1 MPPARDNDNN
11 RRITYFAATHTRGKH
26 EMFGIRAID
35 RSKHMY
41 VIGKTG
47 MGKSTMLENMAIQD
61 IQNGEGIAY
70 IDPHGSTAEKL
81 LDFIPFDRV
90 KDVVYFAPF
99 DVDHP
104 SGFNV
109 MEDVGY
115 DKRHL
120 VVSGLMGALKRIWV
134 DAWSARMEYILQNT
148 LLALLEYPGSTLLD
162 VNRMLTNKTFRNA
175 VIEKVTDP
183 IVRAFWTDEFA
194 NFTDTYTREATPAI
208 QNKIGQFTANP
219 LIRNIV
225 GQPTSSFD
233 LRKIMDEKKIFI
245 VNLSKGRMGESNASL
260 LGSMLT
266 VKIYLAAMSRA
277 DEPAARM
284 AKLPQCFF
292 YVDEFQSMMN
302 EAFADILSESRKY
315 KLALTLANQYI
326 EQMEENVRDAVFGN
340 VGTLI
345 TFRVGPFD
353 AETLKTVFE
362 PTFTAEDL
370 VGLGIGEIYLTLMID
385 GVGSAPFSAQTIPP
399 IEAPNISYRE
409 DAVTHSRENYGRTR
423 EEVERVIAQKQAEFI
438 APPPEP
444 KKKQYGPARTNGGG
458 NGGGYNGGGGY
469 AGNNGNSGYNRDDS
483 VPPNFRPSLGDA
495 LPREA
500 FAPRPPAPMPVQ
512 TEHAG
517 QQEYAP
523 RPPMQTSSSTQ
534 TGYPPRQQ
542 EYQPRPPTPANQSGS
557 NGYMRQQEY
566 VPRPPAPS
574 SPPAPAGS
582 FIRESRDDRGHTPFV
597 VRDSQQGQ
605 GDHRSS
611 RPAYNPPQDR
621 PYSRPPVPHTQPN
634 PTASFAPGAPTRGQF
649 ISTSQQQKPSDP
661 REALRA
667 AINLAKKESENST
680 ASVRSPADVIREH
693 KAVAAQSSIASART
707 VSPVPPRLT
716 PINRTSSDQS
726 HMHSSK
732 PVTVVPSRMQRPVSP
747 MDQNRPSEHKPATPP
762 PEPTAPTNKSDSAVP
777 PKQEH
782 KPSPTPQ
789 DQDNGEIS
797 NEMLRRIL
805 HPSNR
810 EADE

>member
-1 MPPARDNDNN
+1 MPPNTQNNQNDD
-11 RRITYFAATHTRGKH
+11 RRVTYFAATHTRGKR

-35 RSKHMY
+35 RGKHMY

-81 LDFIPFDRV
+81 LDFVPQDRI

-162 VNRMLTNKTFRNA
+162 VNRMLTNKTFRNV
-175 VIEKVTDP
+175 VIEKITDP

-225 GQPTSSFD
+225 GQSTSSFD

-284 AKLPQCFF
+284 ARLPFQYF

-302 EAFADILSESRKY
+302 EAFASILSESRKY

-326 EQMEENVRDAVFGN
+326 EQMEEHVRDAVFGN

-409 DAVTHSRENYGRTR
+409 DVVTRSREQYGRSR
-423 EEVERVIAQKQAEFI
+423 LEVEKVIAQRQAEHI

-444 KKKQYGPARTNGGG
+444 KKKRDYGPPRP
-458 NGGGYNGGGGY
+458 NGGGYSGGGGSYGGGGY
-469 AGNNGNSGYNRDDS
+469 DNVNQT
-483 VPPNFRPSLGDA
+483 VPPDFRPAREDFPQQPFA
-495 LPREA
+495 PRA
-500 FAPRPPAPMPVQ
+500 PVVSAPISQTGQQGFAPRPF
-512 TEHAG
+512 
-517 QQEYAP
+517 
-523 RPPMQTSSSTQ
+523 S
-534 TGYPPRQQ
+534 RQQ
-542 EYQPRPPTPANQSGS
+542 QYERGPASPTTARHGANQGEP
-557 NGYMRQQEY
+557 YPYAR
-566 VPRPPAPS
+566 VAAAS
-574 SPPAPAGS
+574 SQDWHA
-582 FIRESRDDRGHTPFV
+582 SRDQSPRGRYIP
-597 VRDSQQGQ
+597 S
-605 GDHRSS
+605 
-611 RPAYNPPQDR
+611 
-621 PYSRPPVPHTQPN
+621 
-634 PTASFAPGAPTRGQF
+634 
-649 ISTSQQQKPSDP
+649 SQQQNKTDDP

-667 AINLAKKESENST
+667 AIGMARKESEKPS
-680 ASVRSPADVIREH
+680 APARSPADILRERKGSEPH
-693 KAVAAQSSIASART
+693 TVPKSADADAHISPYKPQPASPHAKQDGPAA
-707 VSPVPPRLT
+707 T
-716 PINRTSSDQS
+716 PLVQ
-726 HMHSSK
+726 
-732 PVTVVPSRMQRPVSP
+732 
-747 MDQNRPSEHKPATPP
+747 KPAEQKPTTPP
-762 PEPTAPTNKSDSAVP
+762 PP
-777 PKQEH
+777 PSH
-782 KPSPTPQ
+782 LAALNGN
-789 DQDNGEIS
+789 DNGEVS
-797 NEMLRRIL
+797 HELLRRVL
-805 HPSNR
+805 HPDR
-810 EADE
+810 KDEQE